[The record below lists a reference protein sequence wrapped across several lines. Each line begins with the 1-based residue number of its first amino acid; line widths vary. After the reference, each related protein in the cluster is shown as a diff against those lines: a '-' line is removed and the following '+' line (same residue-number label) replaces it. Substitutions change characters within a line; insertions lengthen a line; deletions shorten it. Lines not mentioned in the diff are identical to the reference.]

1 MRLDRASHVGGE
13 DGDLLND
20 EGRFRELFDNAGDFI
35 YTIDLSGNFTS
46 INRMGERLTGYSREE
61 LLVSNIREISAPE
74 SLAAVLRMMD
84 YTVEGVTAAI
94 YEVELVAKTG
104 RRVPVEINTR
114 PVYRGRQPV
123 GFHGTARDISIRR
136 EADLGTRQ
144 RTSHLEA
151 LNAIIA
157 AADAAPDL
165 PLLLEV
171 AIDRVLGALALG
183 SGGIWAAEHH
193 VVRGLPQEIG
203 AAIVEAAQSGGK
215 TATTR
220 CIADLR
226 AAARRAESNSVAK
239 KWAGI
244 GVRSYISVPILADSR
259 CIGALVVASAYP
271 RTWTLE
277 EVAFAE
283 AVGQQVAA
291 TAEGLRLFQE
301 TQQRTWL
308 MERLVALSAM
318 LNRPSSVA
326 DAATAIGQAALD
338 LSGARGGAVYLHG
351 PDATVTCPW
360 ARGVASDYSDLVL
373 SRDGVLT
380 EDTGPS
386 LFPDVLALP
395 PQEPTRRA
403 AEAEGYRGVGLW
415 PLTYERRVV
424 ASVVCCFDT
433 AHSWSQPEQE
443 VFETFTW
450 QAASTL
456 ENARLY
462 EAQAERAHAME
473 ALYDLSSVL
482 RAAQSLEDV
491 FSTLGE
497 HASRLLHAEHA
508 VLALLESDRQ
518 AFSCVYTTG
527 GPVEPDDA
535 MFPVAHTVFGQV
547 VRTDT
552 PYLADDMTSEPQA
565 AQPAWLRE
573 LYRSV
578 GPLIVVALRS
588 DQGVVGVLAIGRR
601 KGARSFVQ
609 PEIRLLQGIAEM
621 GGTAIG
627 RAMLHH
633 NLEEAYIQMILSLAQ
648 AINAK
653 DAYTRGHSERLAAL
667 TEAVGRAL
675 GLPEDEVRDIRW
687 AAVVHDIGKIGAPD
701 CILFKPGPLTEQEWE
716 IMRQHPVI
724 GEQILLPVGRMG
736 GVAKIVRHHQEK
748 WDGTG
753 YPDRLRGDEIPLGAR
768 IVAIVDAFGAMTDTR
783 PYKNAVGPAQAQEEI
798 TRCAGTQFDPE
809 VVEIFCRVLDSERP
823 ESRDTSTVSVAS

>member
-1 MRLDRASHVGGE
+1 MSLDHAARLGGE
-13 DGDLLND
+13 DGRLLED
-20 EGRFRELFDNAGDFI
+20 ERRFRELFDNAGDFI
-35 YTIDLSGNFTS
+35 YTVDLSGNFTS

-61 LLVSNIREISAPE
+61 LLGSNIREIIAPE
-74 SLAAVLRMMD
+74 SLEAVLRMMD
-84 YTVEGVTAAI
+84 YTVEGVGPAI
-94 YEVELVAKTG
+94 YEVELVSKTG
-104 RRVPVEINTR
+104 RRVPAEINTR
-114 PVYRGRQPV
+114 PLYRDSQPA
-123 GFHGTARDISIRR
+123 GFHGIARDISVRR
-136 EADLGTRQ
+136 EADLGTR
-144 RTSHLEA
+144 RRMAHLEA

-157 AADAAPDL
+157 AADASPDL

-171 AIDRVLGALALG
+171 AIDRLLGALALG

-193 VVRGLPQEIG
+193 VVRGLPQELG

-220 CIADLR
+220 CSADLR
-226 AAARRAESNSVAK
+226 AAGRGTEPISVAK

-244 GVRSYISVPILADSR
+244 GVRSYISVPIVADGR

-277 EVAFAE
+277 EVTFAE
-283 AVGQQVAA
+283 AVGQQIAA

-326 DAATAIGQAALD
+326 EAAAAIGQAALG
-338 LSGARGGAVYLHG
+338 LSGARGGAVYLWG
-351 PDATVTCPW
+351 PDATVICPW
-360 ARGVASDYSDLVL
+360 ARGVTSDYSSLIL
-373 SRDGVLT
+373 SRDGAVT
-380 EDTGPS
+380 EDAGPN

-395 PQEPTRRA
+395 SQDPIRCA
-403 AEAEGYRGVGLW
+403 AEAEGYRGLGFW

-433 AHSWSQPEQE
+433 PHSWSQPEQE
-443 VFETFTW
+443 VFQTFVW

-482 RAAQSLEDV
+482 RAAQNLEDV
-491 FSTLGE
+491 FSRLGE
-497 HASRLLHAEHA
+497 HASRLLHADHA
-508 VLALLESDRQ
+508 VLVLLEPDRQ
-518 AFSCVYTTG
+518 ALSCVYTTG
-527 GPVEPDDA
+527 GPVEPDEA
-535 MFPVAHTVFGQV
+535 TFPVAHTVFSQA

-552 PYLADDMTSEPQA
+552 PYLADDMMPGPHA
-565 AQPAWLRE
+565 AEPAWLSE

-588 DQGVVGVLAIGRR
+588 NQGVVGALAIGRA
-601 KGARSFVQ
+601 KGARPFVR
-609 PEIRLLQGIAEM
+609 PEIRLLQGIAEI
-621 GGTAIG
+621 GGTAIS
-627 RAMLHH
+627 RASLHH
-633 NLEEAYIQMILSLAQ
+633 NLEEAYIQMVLSLAQ
-648 AINAK
+648 AIDAK

-667 TEAVGRAL
+667 TEAVGHAL
-675 GLPEDEVRDIRW
+675 GLPNDEVRDIRW
-687 AAVVHDIGKIGAPD
+687 AAVLHDIGKIGAPD
-701 CILFKPGPLTEQEWE
+701 HILFKPGPLTEQEWE

-724 GEQILLPVGRMG
+724 GEQILLPVGRMR

-753 YPDRLRGDEIPLGAR
+753 YPDRLRGDAIPLGAR
-768 IVAIVDAFGAMTDTR
+768 IVAVVDAFGAMTDTR
-783 PYKNAVGPAQAQEEI
+783 PYKHAVTPAQAQEEI
-798 TRCAGTQFDPE
+798 TRCAGTQFDPK
-809 VVEIFCRVLDSERP
+809 VVDIFCRLLHRERP
-823 ESRDTSTVSVAS
+823 ESRDTRTVSVAN